1 MIFDVGRLLED
12 RPAYVTE
19 NYDVAAFLGLL
30 LKVATSQS
38 LHVSIPALHLWTKL
52 LSSETYER
60 LPAVTA
66 LFGELLDLSSQRLIR
81 YEALPEDSND
91 PSIMFLKE
99 DVDTM
104 PEKHAFLGNYN
115 RFCNSIVA
123 SIVEQQPADALYHIL
138 GQTDQVLDHLYDSK
152 PAFRSQDYSKTSIP
166 ILKIDAQF
174 SVIEAGLKGCSR
186 WLLSHPN
193 NLQNDNEQD
202 VLLSNL
208 QTWCERLLTLT
219 FEDPLVIQR
228 IIELAVVFATGPL
241 KRYAQFSFKV
251 FDYTLNARC
260 RDDSRARVYDDAVK
274 DLETLRLHQLQRLA
288 MRFADY
294 FISIFDEIE
303 RRVNEV
309 SRATASDEQTRVRYS
324 SILFIITHRATSV
337 DLEPREQ
344 WLERFLQP
352 LTSQWQ
358 DSGLSHSLSTFD
370 SFCQVLGMRG
380 IQMYASSRG
389 IHRIPDWSLQPLDED
404 GRTIQTHM
412 QNALERLPLRATKT
426 LLSVSTEKVE
436 PGSRTFDMACNLWR
450 RTIPQILPNLLRF
463 ISQAHA
469 FHDPAKWT
477 DLPPEMKSIVAR
489 FLTDR
494 FWQVGISSGS
504 RDGFYVRVGETR
516 TTLEGLASSVR
527 ATMRAIRETG
537 YRVLHHM
544 SLLQDQFYSFED
556 LPEPLARALFTD
568 ACALST
574 HQMSVLVVMIRPI
587 ILACPAKPRAHFLP
601 PIITGLFE
609 QLDRKASAEWD
620 RIEHKTNSSSD
631 DDNLSDEMR
640 DESIL
645 RQLTHTSVML
655 VVSLLDPQKPRKL
668 VKNSDP
674 REASTE
680 TVQTLLTRKQHRT
693 EP

>member
-1 MIFDVGRLLED
+1 MMFDVGRLLEE
-12 RPAYVTE
+12 RPACVTE
-19 NYDVAAFLGLL
+19 SYDLTAFLGLL
-30 LKVATSQS
+30 LRVAGSQS
-38 LHVSIPALHLWTKL
+38 LHVSIPALHLWTKV
-52 LSSETYER
+52 LSSETYGR

-66 LFGELLDLSSQRLIR
+66 LFGQLLELSSQRLIR

-91 PSIMFLKE
+91 PSMMYLKE

-115 RFCNSIVA
+115 RFCNVIVA

-138 GQTDQVLDHLYDSK
+138 GQADQILDSLYDRE
-152 PAFRSQDYSKTSIP
+152 PAFQSQDYSKTSIP
-166 ILKIDAQF
+166 VLRIDAQF
-174 SVIEAGLKGCSR
+174 SVIEAGLKGCSK
-186 WLLSHPN
+186 WLSHPN
-193 NLQNDNEQD
+193 NQQNDNEQD

-251 FDYTLNARC
+251 FDYTLNVRC
-260 RDDSRARVYDDAVK
+260 RDDPGSRVYDDAVK
-274 DLETLRLHQLQRLA
+274 DLENLRLHQLQRLA
-288 MRFADY
+288 MRFADHY
-294 FISIFDEIE
+294 VSIFDEIE
-303 RRVNEV
+303 RRVNEI

-324 SILFIITHRATSV
+324 SILFIIMHRATTV

-344 WLERFLQP
+344 WLERFLRP
-352 LTSQWQ
+352 LTLQWQ
-358 DSGLSHSLSTFD
+358 ESGLSHSLSTFD
-370 SFCQVLGMRG
+370 SFCQILGMGG
-380 IQMYASSRG
+380 IQAYASSRA
-389 IHRIPDWSLQPLDED
+389 IHRVQDWSSQPLDED
-404 GRTIQTHM
+404 GRTLQMHM

-436 PGSRTFDMACNLWR
+436 PGSRTYEMACNLWR
-450 RTIPQILPNLLRF
+450 RNMPQILPNLLRF

-477 DLPPEMKSIVAR
+477 DLPPEMKSIVGR

-504 RDGFYVRVGETR
+504 RDEFYARVGETR
-516 TTLEGLASSVR
+516 MTLEGLASSVR

-537 YRVLHHM
+537 YRVLSHL
-544 SLLQDQFYSFED
+544 SLLQDQFYGFED

-574 HQMSVLVVMIRPI
+574 HQMSVLVHTIGPI
-587 ILACPAKPRAHFLP
+587 VVACPAKSRAQFLP

-620 RIEHKTNSSSD
+620 RIEHKTNSSTA

-645 RQLTHTSVML
+645 RQLTYTSVML

-668 VKNSDP
+668 IENSSP
-674 REASTE
+674 RGSDSKK
-680 TVQTLLTRKQHRT
+680 VQILLTQKQYRT
-693 EP
+693 ES